1 MDRRSFIKCTETYR
15 RKILKTIEREYEKL
29 SKEVKPKLKRPLI
42 NRLLN
47 RPVIAIPAPRQKV
60 DKLNL
65 TVIMVSKLE
74 TEIALLKSSTSI
86 WNPYKE
92 LEQLEKIQLNIR
104 QLSKNWRRISKGLRI
119 IEDERI
125 DMMDYKENSYWKYY
139 IGNTLCT

>member
-1 MDRRSFIKCTETYR
+1 
-15 RKILKTIEREYEKL
+15 
-29 SKEVKPKLKRPLI
+29 
-42 NRLLN
+42 
-47 RPVIAIPAPRQKV
+47 
-60 DKLNL
+60 
-65 TVIMVSKLE
+65 MVSKLE

-119 IEDERI
+119 IENERI

-139 IGNTLCT
+139 IGNTKITRYVRKY